1 MLGKDFVMGNQVS
14 YSKAFKL
21 QVVQDA
27 LDPKYEKNLD
37 ALEEMYGVHVRTICR
52 WRDQYIRYGEAGLSR
67 GYKANV
73 KAERI
78 AELEKEVKDL
88 RMENEI
94 LKKAAAFLADAMRK

>member
-1 MLGKDFVMGNQVS
+1 MGKQS
-14 YSKAFKL
+14 RYSKAFKL
-21 QVVQDA
+21 QVVKDA
-27 LDPKYEKNLD
+27 LDPRYEKNLD
-37 ALEEMYGVHVRTICR
+37 ALEEMYGVQARTIYR
-52 WRDQYIRYGEAGLSR
+52 WKDQYIRYGEAGLSK

-78 AELEKEVKDL
+78 AELEKEVEDL

>member
-1 MLGKDFVMGNQVS
+1 MLRKDSVMGNQQS

-37 ALEEMYGVHVRTICR
+37 ALERLYGVKARTIYR
-52 WRDQYIRYGEAGLSR
+52 WRDQYMRYGEAGLSK
-67 GYKANV
+67 GYKTNV

-78 AELEKEVKDL
+78 AELEKEVEDL

>member
-1 MLGKDFVMGNQVS
+1 MLGKDFVMGNQVN

-21 QVVQDA
+21 QIVQDA
-27 LDPKYEKNLD
+27 LDPRYEKNLD
-37 ALEEMYGVHVRTICR
+37 ALEEMYGVRVRTIYR

-67 GYKANV
+67 GYKVNA

-78 AELEKEVKDL
+78 AELEKEVEDL